1 MLLKRLLL
9 VAISLTVGAAV
20 TYALVVFV
28 LGTTVVEYGA
38 FYFFMTA
45 FFLALAL
52 GIWLDKFMGTDLLP
66 E

>member
-9 VAISLTVGAAV
+9 VAISLAVGAAL
-20 TYALVVFV
+20 TYAIVVFL

-38 FYFFMTA
+38 FYFFMTML
-45 FFLALAL
+45 FLALAL